1 MMNQLTLAV
10 LAAALVFLGA
20 TSRVYGAAG
29 DGANDAD
36 FHVLC
41 NLVNLA
47 KTPVDTAIPQL
58 NLDDKALDDIREI
71 WVALADPKYTTSL
84 PNKLGAEGAATA
96 ETPCQTSPK
105 AAECKS
111 NWTKWQAA
119 KQRTATAGEQAKHKP
134 LSDELRNSV
143 WGKQAAEA
151 VAHLEAKATKDLN
164 DYTNSLKS
172 QITTMRT
179 TLKSQLTDALYG
191 NGQTSFEGTE
201 GATLTVGSNR
211 AAGCEGANVSKSLV
225 GDLLCLCAVDS
236 NQGNAKHCGFVTT
249 SCSSGLWTAC
259 TGASAKSAWLK
270 IDGKCGHFTKLEFG
284 PQALTLALAAFS
296 GRLRS
301 DITADADTEAAVY
314 LGNSHT
320 RNCAQTGQAARCVDY
335 SSAFK
340 EGASRQK
347 ISWYDKLASAATTI
361 ATITEKQA
369 EVQTKQYAIKQL
381 TQEADRIY
389 LSLSTLNIK
398 DIEAHRQPAPAVA
411 ALLSSKKAKCSQ
423 YHNKSKECTDNGCKW
438 EGATEKDGK
447 CIVDESKVATQTT
460 TGTGAGDGAA
470 GATASTGCK
479 RHGTKAECDA
489 DKTGDKQNCAW
500 RKGKEGEDEKDTEK
514 CRNGSFLLNKKSSIS
529 TDAALMSLVSFY
541 I

>member
-1 MMNQLTLAV
+1 MMNQLTLPV
-10 LAAALVFLGA
+10 LSAALVFLG
-20 TSRVYGAAG
+20 TSSRVYGAAG
-29 DGANDAD
+29 DGANGAD

-41 NLVNLA
+41 NLVNLE
-47 KTPVDTAIPQL
+47 KTPVDTVIPQL

-84 PNKLGAEGAATA
+84 PNRLGAQGAATA
-96 ETPCQTSPK
+96 ETACQTSPK

-119 KQRTATAGEQAKHKP
+119 KQITATAGEQAKHKP

-151 VAHLEAKATKDLN
+151 VAHLEALATKDLN
-164 DYTNSLKS
+164 DYTSSLKS
-172 QITTMRT
+172 QIDTMRA

-191 NGQTSFEGTE
+191 NGQTSFEGAE
-201 GATLTVGSNR
+201 GATRTVGANR
-211 AAGCEGANVSKSLV
+211 AAGCKGANVGKSLV

-249 SCSSGLWTAC
+249 SCSSRLWTAC

-270 IDGKCGHFTKLEFG
+270 IDGECGHFTKLEFG

-320 RNCAQTGQAARCVDY
+320 RNCAQTGRAARCVDY

-340 EGASRQK
+340 EGESRQK
-347 ISWYDKLASAATTI
+347 ITWYDKLASAASTL
-361 ATITEKQA
+361 AAITKKQA
-369 EVQTKQYAIKQL
+369 EVQTKHDEIKQL
-381 TQEADRIY
+381 TQEADRVY

-411 ALLSSKKAKCSQ
+411 AALNNQKEKCSQ
-423 YHNKSKECTDNGCKW
+423 YHKKSNECTDDRCKW
-438 EGATEKDGK
+438 IGDSENKREPGVA
-447 CIVDESKVATQTT
+447 ESKVTTQTN
-460 TGTGAGDGAA
+460 AA
-470 GATASTGCK
+470 
-479 RHGTKAECDA
+479 
-489 DKTGDKQNCAW
+489 
-500 RKGKEGEDEKDTEK
+500 
-514 CRNGSFLLNKKSSIS
+514 
-529 TDAALMSLVSFY
+529 
-541 I
+541 